1 MVCDPEQPLWTKLP
15 EGDDPGIV
23 RICESMLR
31 TFYGSDDLDKP
42 TYAFNECGAWDDPDP
57 EYTEHV
63 ILEDDENYGHLGL
76 PVGTVIYE
84 EYTKEPELIFPGG
97 EYANATDLFHNWE
110 QAKIPFFPGYT
121 IQAVPDFDSVGNPN
135 VCYSA
140 ASNLIAAAIL
150 PLISAFLM

>member
-1 MVCDPEQPLWTKLP
+1 
-15 EGDDPGIV
+15 
-23 RICESMLR
+23 MLR

-57 EYTEHV
+57 EYTERA
-63 ILEDDENYGHLGL
+63 ITEDDAWMGL
-76 PVGTVIYE
+76 PVGTIIYD

-97 EYANATDLFHNWE
+97 EFADAKELFGDWE